1 MHQKLLILDDDEEIV
16 ALLAQAFRSLPFDIV
31 FVTSGVEAVIAI
43 FEAYS
48 EEKPFDALVM
58 DCALPRLDG
67 FTIAKIVRLAET
79 TGVSKRTKIG
89 YFTAFPK
96 TVEQS
101 TLLEEVGAQAYWR
114 KPEDTGNLPTLISLW
129 LNGPG

>member
-1 MHQKLLILDDDEEIV
+1 MRSKILILDDDTDII
-16 ALLAQAFRSLPFDIV
+16 ALLVQAFRPL
-31 FVTSGVEAVIAI
+31 
-43 FEAYS
+43 
-48 EEKPFDALVM
+48 PFDALVM